1 MWRQS
6 SCFWIECNTDPL
18 WLEGGIFIVTF
29 ISKES
34 LSVMFSRFFFFA
46 EAMADVL
53 AIEKAIFYSWPRSS
67 LVGN

>member
-1 MWRQS
+1 M
-6 SCFWIECNTDPL
+6 
-18 WLEGGIFIVTF
+18 TF